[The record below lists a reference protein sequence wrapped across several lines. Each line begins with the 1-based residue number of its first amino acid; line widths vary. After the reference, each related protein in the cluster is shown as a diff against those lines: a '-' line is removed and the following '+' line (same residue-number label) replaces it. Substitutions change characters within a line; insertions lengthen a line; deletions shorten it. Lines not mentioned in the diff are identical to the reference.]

1 MNFLENDKI
10 YVSSEIQWKIPQKYV
25 KYVIKEN
32 FLQSEINKKGEKE
45 ISIILYNIEIYIFQ
59 EIFFRWLKVI
69 TQNLWVIW
77 GIAFGGA
84 YPST

>member
-45 ISIILYNIEIYIFQ
+45 ISIILYYIEIYI
-59 EIFFRWLKVI
+59 I
-69 TQNLWVIW
+69 
-77 GIAFGGA
+77 
-84 YPST
+84 